1 MEVII
6 SLKALILIVFA
17 ILVSAGLMMVV
28 WRIVRKLVSDED
40 SEDS

>member
-28 WRIVRKLVSDED
+28 WRIVRKLASDED